1 MSLLNTPHQF
11 FNTSDGIRL
20 AYRDYGSGKPLLCLS
35 GLTRNSSDFTFLADA
50 LDTSSNRLICL
61 DYRGRGASGHA
72 PAHTYDVPTEARDSL
87 ELLDHLNIG
96 QAPIIGTSR
105 GGLIAMTIAALAKDR
120 LSGICL
126 NDIGPEIAPEG
137 IAAINTYLGKSP
149 PFKTYAEA
157 AEIRAALPGFSN
169 VTPDRWLAD
178 VHNLFDHN
186 INGLTLNYDPAL
198 RDNFDAT
205 KGQPLPDLWPLFD
218 AMQGLPLAL
227 IRGANSNIL
236 SAQTT
241 AEMRTRRPDMITAT
255 VPDRGHV
262 PFLDEPD
269 SLNVINS
276 FLKAIP

>member
-1 MSLLNTPHQF
+1 MSLLNTPHKF

-61 DYRGRGASGHA
+61 DYRGRGASDRA
-72 PAHTYDVPTEARDSL
+72 PSLTYNVPTEARDSL
-87 ELLDHLNIG
+87 ELLDHLNIET
-96 QAPIIGTSR
+96 APILGTSR

-120 LSGICL
+120 LTGICL
-126 NDIGPEIAPEG
+126 NDIGPEIAAQG
-137 IAAINTYLGKSP
+137 IAAINTYLGRPP

-157 AEIRAALPGFSN
+157 AEIRATLPGFAN
-169 VTPDRWLAD
+169 VPPERWLAD
-178 VHNLFDHN
+178 VHNLFDHDA
-186 INGLTLNYDPAL
+186 NGLTLNYDPAL
-198 RDNFDAT
+198 RGNFDAT
-205 KGQPLPDLWPLFD
+205 NGQPLPDLWPLFD
-218 AMQGLPLAL
+218 AMEGLPIAL

-241 AEMRTRRPDMITAT
+241 DKMRTRRPDMIYAS

-269 SLNVINS
+269 ALNVINT